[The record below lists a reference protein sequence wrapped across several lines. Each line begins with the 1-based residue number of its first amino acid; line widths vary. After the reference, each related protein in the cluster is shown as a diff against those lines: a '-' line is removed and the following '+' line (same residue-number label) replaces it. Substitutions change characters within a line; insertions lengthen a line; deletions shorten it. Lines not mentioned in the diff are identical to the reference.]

1 MIVDYYRPKDVPEAL
16 KLLEKKDLRPVL
28 MGGGTAIDRF
38 SGEPMAVI
46 DLQDVG
52 LGEIHKKGKILEIG
66 AMVTL
71 QSLYDAPQISDELRK
86 IILREATQNLR
97 NAATVAGTLI
107 ASDGRSPLTSAML
120 ALDAAVTS
128 LPGDE
133 VISLGNFLLMR
144 DQVLGTRI
152 VTKISIPLNVKLA
165 YEYVSRTPADLPIV
179 NASVAVWPTGRTRVI
194 LGGVGEV
201 PTLASDGPEQGGE
214 EKAAKD
220 AFSQAGDEWASAE
233 YRMEVAPIL
242 VRRCLSKIG
251 S

>member
-1 MIVDYYRPKDVPEAL
+1 
-16 KLLEKKDLRPVL
+16 
-28 MGGGTAIDRF
+28 
-38 SGEPMAVI
+38 
-46 DLQDVG
+46 
-52 LGEIHKKGKILEIG
+52 
-66 AMVTL
+66 MVTL

-194 LGGVGEV
+194 LGGVGDV
-201 PTLASDGPEQGGE
+201 STLASDGPEQGGDE
-214 EKAAKD
+214 TAAKD
-220 AFSQAGDEWASAE
+220 AFSQAGDVWASAE